1 MWTLC
6 FQSLPEVSMLKL
18 DDNNQQ
24 QAPKTPFGILAFFAI
39 FAILTYITSHQKLL
53 GPSIKM
59 TQMMKKIAPIILK
72 YINFEEKKGTRYQFW
87 PTQSTFNPTYGWQI
101 QFFHKICY
109 LDLSFE

>member
-72 YINFEEKKGTRYQFW
+72 YINFEEKKVTRCQGW
-87 PTQSTFNPTYGWQI
+87 PTQSTFNPNFWEL
-101 QFFHKICY
+101 KR
-109 LDLSFE
+109 S

>member
-72 YINFEEKKGTRYQFW
+72 YINFEEKKGTRCQFW
-87 PTQSTFNPTYGWQI
+87 PTQSTFNPTVLEVPLQPNP
-101 QFFHKICY
+101 HR
-109 LDLSFE
+109 